1 MNEMTY
7 FLMAPWLIFC
17 FVVIYC
23 EREWLLKRN
32 LATILCFK
40 SKLPEKFKCFIAVD
54 GSMEILKNS
63 WMSKNSIKM
72 KNLKTIYVTK
82 AKNHFK
88 EIIQPPA
95 TKLKVPTSLE

>member
-1 MNEMTY
+1 M
-7 FLMAPWLIFC
+7 
-17 FVVIYC
+17 
-23 EREWLLKRN
+23 
-32 LATILCFK
+32 
-40 SKLPEKFKCFIAVD
+40 PEKFKCFIAVD

>member
-1 MNEMTY
+1 
-7 FLMAPWLIFC
+7 
-17 FVVIYC
+17 
-23 EREWLLKRN
+23 
-32 LATILCFK
+32 
-40 SKLPEKFKCFIAVD
+40 
-54 GSMEILKNS
+54 
-63 WMSKNSIKM
+63 M